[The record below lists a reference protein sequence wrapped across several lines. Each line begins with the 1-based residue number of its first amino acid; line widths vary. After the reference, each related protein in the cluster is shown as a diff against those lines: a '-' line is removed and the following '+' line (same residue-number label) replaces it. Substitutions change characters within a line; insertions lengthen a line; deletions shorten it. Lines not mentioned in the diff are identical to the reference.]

1 MSGIESKVVVLDKML
16 RDELQEVCKC
26 LFMAL

>member
-16 RDELQEVCKC
+16 RDELQEVSKC